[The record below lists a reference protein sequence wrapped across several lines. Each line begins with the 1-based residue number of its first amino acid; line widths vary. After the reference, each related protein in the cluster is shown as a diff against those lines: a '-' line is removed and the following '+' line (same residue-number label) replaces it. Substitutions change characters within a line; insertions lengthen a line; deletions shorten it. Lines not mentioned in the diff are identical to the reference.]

1 MAEKMK
7 DNTIHVAESDWSEFE
22 KIVKFSRI
30 LYDATVSK
38 LYKNYTQVE
47 FYSKNDYSKVKTLLN
62 RRNIPY
68 KDQFNET
75 LRNYIKRIVQEY
87 YHS

>member
-1 MAEKMK
+1 MAEKIK
-7 DNTIHVAESDWSEFE
+7 DNSIHVAESDWNEFE
-22 KIVKFSRI
+22 KIVKFSRV
-30 LYDATVSK
+30 LYDANVSK
-38 LYKNYTQVE
+38 LYKNYTQVD
-47 FYSKNDYSKVKTLLN
+47 FYSKNDYIKVKTLLN